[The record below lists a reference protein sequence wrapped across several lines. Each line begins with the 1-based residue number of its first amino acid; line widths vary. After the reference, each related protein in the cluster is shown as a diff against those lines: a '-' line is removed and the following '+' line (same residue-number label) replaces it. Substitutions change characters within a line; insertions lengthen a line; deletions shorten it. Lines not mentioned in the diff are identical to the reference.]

1 MKPLIVANW
10 KMNPQTLK
18 EAEWLFNLVKRGVAG
33 IKKAEV
39 VICPPLLYLFPL
51 AERFV
56 IRRNIKIGVGAQ
68 DVFWEEKGA
77 FTGEISPPMLKNLG
91 VKYVIIGHS
100 ERRRHLSETDEMI
113 NKKIKA
119 VLRAKLTPILCIG
132 ETQEEKEK
140 GETENIL
147 QNQITCALRNV
158 SGFSLQNL
166 RFIIAYEPV
175 WAIGTGN
182 PCDTEEAQKMS
193 LLIRKIISKI
203 YSHKLT
209 QNIKILYGGSV
220 NSKNAGGYVKEAG
233 LQGLLVG
240 GASLDAQ
247 EFVGIV
253 KSVI

>member
-39 VICPPLLYLFPL
+39 IMCPPFVYLTELGVSAFAKGYGGL
-51 AERFV
+51 AF
-56 IRRNIKIGVGAQ
+56 GSQ
-68 DVFWEEKGA
+68 DCFWEEKGA

-100 ERRRHLSETDEMI
+100 ERRRHLRETDEMI

-119 VLRAKLTPILCIG
+119 ALRAKLTPILCIG

-140 GETENIL
+140 GETDNIL

-158 SGFSLQNL
+158 SSSSLQNL

-203 YSHKLT
+203 YSHKLA

-220 NSKNAGGYVKEAG
+220 NSKNAQGYVKEAG

-240 GASLDAQ
+240 GASLDAK
-247 EFVGIV
+247 EFIGIV